1 MFSDCP
7 VIVAPI
13 CPRCGKN
20 SFGIKEIDVQNANF
34 RHFAVLCTS
43 CGCVVGTETM
53 EVVDRFNRIE
63 QLLHRAGLV

>member
-1 MFSDCP
+1 MFSNFP
-7 VIVAPI
+7 VAVTPI

-20 SFGIKEIDVQNANF
+20 SFGIKEIEVQNANF

-53 EVVDRFNRIE
+53 EVIDRFNKIE
-63 QLLHRAGLV
+63 QRLDRAGLN